1 MNLQASVSGG
11 LLEWVAVADF
21 VEFIAWGYLAL
32 RPGLQPGCRIPRE
45 KVRSRVLCVEC
56 FSPLLSCQ
64 SKHLRK
70 LLAVIYS
77 V

>member
-1 MNLQASVSGG
+1 
-11 LLEWVAVADF
+11 
-21 VEFIAWGYLAL
+21 
-32 RPGLQPGCRIPRE
+32 LQPGCRIPRK

-64 SKHLRK
+64 SKHLQK
-70 LLAVIYS
+70 LLAVIYR